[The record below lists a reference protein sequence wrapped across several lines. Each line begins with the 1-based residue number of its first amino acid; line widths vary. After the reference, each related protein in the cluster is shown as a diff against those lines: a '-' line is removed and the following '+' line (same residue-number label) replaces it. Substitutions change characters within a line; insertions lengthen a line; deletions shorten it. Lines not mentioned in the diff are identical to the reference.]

1 MAEHATHFVTWR
13 VVFLA
18 PPAVGALLALTPSY
32 GLADS
37 ATKVDCEAA
46 ALTRYTAAQLKL
58 NGVKATPGG
67 DPTIDKNV
75 PLFSIERTI
84 AGRRLE
90 EDYCLKAVACERRAG
105 GSDME
110 DALNFVRCIDDEDKE
125 RVLSHLQDGSDA
137 ERQEAITRLKD
148 E

>member
-18 PPAVGALLALTPSY
+18 PLAVGALLALMPSY

-37 ATKVDCEAA
+37 ATKVDCETAA
-46 ALTRYTAAQLKL
+46 FTQYNAAQLKL
-58 NGVKATPGG
+58 AGVRATPGG
-67 DPTIDKNV
+67 DPTIDEKV
-75 PLFSIERTI
+75 PFFSIERTI

-90 EDYCLKAVACERRAG
+90 EDYCLKVVACERRTG
-105 GSDME
+105 GE

-125 RVLSHLQDGSDA
+125 RVLSHLHDGSDA